1 MVSLALSMVAYMRAF
16 FVPRHKLALEAAALR
31 QQLAVL
37 KRKRTRFRLHRLD
50 RFFWTALRRVYSG
63 WTEALIIV
71 KPEPWFLGIGQA
83 FACFGGGGRGNV
95 DPGDRESAA
104 RSAN

>member
-1 MVSLALSMVAYMRAF
+1 MVSLALSMVAYIRAF

-31 QQLAVL
+31 QQLAVF
-37 KRKRTRFRLHRLD
+37 KRKRTHFRLHRLD

-71 KPEPWFLGIGQA
+71 KPETVVSWRRAG
-83 FACFGGGGRGNV
+83 
-95 DPGDRESAA
+95 
-104 RSAN
+104 